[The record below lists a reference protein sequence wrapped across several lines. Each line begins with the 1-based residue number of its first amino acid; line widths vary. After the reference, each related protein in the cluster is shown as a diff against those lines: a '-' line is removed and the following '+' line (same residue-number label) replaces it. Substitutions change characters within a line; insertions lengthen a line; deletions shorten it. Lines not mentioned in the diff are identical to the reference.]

1 MSAGT
6 RSGKGL
12 RKNTTALKNKMLPS
26 ASAVINHLSSV
37 INLESGGDDSTD
49 IPNVSKSSKDGNRSG
64 KVPRK
69 NQTAAKK
76 DKTVPATSTQTFDIN
91 LDSGDDSTDTPHVSN
106 PKKDRSPTVKNLL
119 QMAKMRERSQN
130 KKLQKVIKERD
141 ALRKQLAYLSK
152 AAKEDSSEEDTASCS
167 SNSSSMSQSS
177 SCSSSSSSSDDDD
190 DDKMRRK
197 GKGKAKL
204 RLTKNK
210 KKMKKHHKADV
221 RKRARGPFEVIRR
234 YKKVLK
240 AYNRGLK
247 LSAACAYAGVNELTV
262 RSTASIAELAT
273 ASPAEFTKL
282 LEQAKQAKLKDV
294 AVVCENYIKGDV
306 QIQTKVGDLK
316 SQCQLIPYGKRA

>member
-1 MSAGT
+1 
-6 RSGKGL
+6 
-12 RKNTTALKNKMLPS
+12 
-26 ASAVINHLSSV
+26 
-37 INLESGGDDSTD
+37 
-49 IPNVSKSSKDGNRSG
+49 
-64 KVPRK
+64 
-69 NQTAAKK
+69 
-76 DKTVPATSTQTFDIN
+76 
-91 LDSGDDSTDTPHVSN
+91 
-106 PKKDRSPTVKNLL
+106 
-119 QMAKMRERSQN
+119 MRERSQN

-177 SCSSSSSSSDDDD
+177 SCSSSSSSDDDDD

-273 ASPAEFTKL
+273 ASPGRIHEA
-282 LEQAKQAKLKDV
+282 
-294 AVVCENYIKGDV
+294 
-306 QIQTKVGDLK
+306 
-316 SQCQLIPYGKRA
+316 P